1 MIVTKNKSFIPAITQ
16 WMITLLVFS
25 AAAFAQQP
33 DNYSISFITNKNGLS
48 QLTNISMLQDSRG
61 YMWIGSQ
68 DGINRYN
75 GNSFLHFTDSFYF
88 EACKAPKQVFG
99 LVEDTN
105 GDIWMGSREALFQY
119 RHQRHTFRK
128 MDIPLQKSSSDNK
141 VIPFALNGNE
151 IWFVK
156 DDLSFMAIDI
166 STQKVKT
173 LFTIN
178 EHLKSTGS
186 FVIMPQVSSDGM
198 IWMGNGNELYGI
210 DTRKGQM
217 TRHTIAIDNVANGK
231 DLFIKGLSLHAAT
244 GMLAVATD
252 KGPVL
257 FDTKKNSLLPITDVA
272 KIVLGQDTWYVKAAG
287 DCFWVS
293 NDRCHLIR
301 MSLDGKLV
309 EPLFDKYVLDNERH
323 RGSATVCIYIDKW
336 NRLWL
341 NATGEFI
348 AIIDLAGNF
357 MKKILVGKN
366 GFRSGTMAN
375 IMASGNIVWA
385 SDTYL
390 NKIDRTTGKVQQI
403 YSVNEALKMPG
414 IFCQLYF
421 DSVVN
426 RLWFNTST
434 DLCYL
439 SLSDNRFVKTN
450 FRHPGSTNVD
460 YIRNF
465 ISMPGGQLLL
475 ARIDGVFEI
484 SRKDG
489 TGKLLD
495 AFAVGNI
502 NHLCKL
508 SGNRFGLSLSGQP
521 LHIYEYTAELDVR
534 FKQKIPQAHSLMMIS
549 EDSAHGIIWAASEL
563 GLYKLHNQTLQVL
576 KHFTVQDGMSNDFI
590 YAAIPDA
597 YGWVW
602 CSTNRGIVA
611 INGAT
616 DEIVN
621 FDKGDYLQDL
631 EFNNRS
637 FGTDKDGY
645 IYFGGVKGLNY
656 FKPPYADHDT
666 VQPRLVIEAIH
677 LNERPYRINTN
688 PDYLDEVTFDY
699 AAIPLS
705 IKVQALHL
713 VKAAS
718 LKIIYRIK
726 GQQEWT
732 EIGNGEYIRMFN
744 LSAGNY
750 ILELSYRSFNQRN
763 AAPVRK
769 IRISVLPPFYRTW
782 WFVLLDVML
791 MILSVWYLIS
801 RRQRA
806 KLEKLHKE
814 NEIIKL
820 KAEQQ
825 LAVIKERER
834 IIADLHDDVG
844 ATLSSM
850 YIYGD
855 LAGNVWHSKPE
866 ESRKMVEKISTTA
879 KELMSRMGDIIWSMK
894 PPADNKFT
902 LQARLTNYS
911 NELLAPKNIECEFNI
926 DEKLTAGI
934 NHPDARKNILLIIKE
949 SINNIAKY
957 SGASRVKILL
967 KKQGNEVVLA
977 VSDNGKGFDP
987 RQISQGNGL
996 RNIENRC
1003 RQLNGVFEM
1012 KSSAGNGVLLQC
1024 TFPIA
1029 IFNHTA

>member
-1 MIVTKNKSFIPAITQ
+1 
-16 WMITLLVFS
+16 
-25 AAAFAQQP
+25 
-33 DNYSISFITNKNGLS
+33 
-48 QLTNISMLQDSRG
+48 
-61 YMWIGSQ
+61 
-68 DGINRYN
+68 
-75 GNSFLHFTDSFYF
+75 
-88 EACKAPKQVFG
+88 
-99 LVEDTN
+99 
-105 GDIWMGSREALFQY
+105 
-119 RHQRHTFRK
+119 
-128 MDIPLQKSSSDNK
+128 
-141 VIPFALNGNE
+141 
-151 IWFVK
+151 
-156 DDLSFMAIDI
+156 MAIDI
-166 STQKVKT
+166 TTQKVRT
-173 LFTIN
+173 IFTIN

-186 FVIMPQVSSDGM
+186 FVIMPQVSNDGM
-198 IWMGNGNELYGI
+198 IWMGNGNQLYEI
-210 DTRKGQM
+210 NASKGQM
-217 TRHTIAIDNVANGK
+217 TRHIVAIDNIAAGK
-231 DLFIKGLSLHAAT
+231 DIFIKGLSLHQAT

-257 FDTKKNSLLPITDVA
+257 FDTKNNSLLPITDAA
-272 KIVLGQDTWYVKAAG
+272 KIVLDQDTWYVKAAG

-309 EPLFDKYVLDNERH
+309 EPLFDKYVLDNETH

-341 NATGEFI
+341 NATGEYI
-348 AIIDLAGNF
+348 AVIDLAGNF
-357 MKKILVGKN
+357 MRKILVGKN

-375 IMASGNIVWA
+375 IMVSGDVVWA

-390 NKIDRTTGKVQQI
+390 NKIDKTTGNVQQI
-403 YSVNEALKMPG
+403 YSVKDALQMPG
-414 IFCQLYF
+414 VFCQLYF

-434 DLCYL
+434 DLCFL

-450 FRHPGSTNVD
+450 FRHAGSSHVD
-460 YIRNF
+460 HVRNF

-475 ARIDGVFEI
+475 ARTDGIFEI
-484 SRKDG
+484 NRQDG
-489 TGKLLD
+489 TGKLMD

-521 LHIYEYTAELDVR
+521 LHIYNFTSGLDIR
-534 FKQKIPQAHSLMMIS
+534 FKQKINEAHSLMMVA
-549 EDSAHGIIWAASEL
+549 EDSAHGIIWAASEQ
-563 GLYKLHNQTLQVL
+563 GLYKIHNQTLQVL
-576 KHFTVQDGMSNDFI
+576 KHFTVKDGMSNDFI

-611 INGAT
+611 INSAN

-637 FGTDKDGY
+637 FGTDNDGY

-656 FKPPYADHDT
+656 FKPPYADKDT
-666 VQPRLVIEAIH
+666 VQPVLVIEAIN
-677 LNERPYRINTN
+677 LNERPYRININ
-688 PDYLDEVTFDY
+688 PDYLNEVTFDY
-699 AAIPLS
+699 AAVPLA

-713 VKAAS
+713 VKAPS

-726 GQQEWT
+726 GQQQWT
-732 EIGNGEYIRMFN
+732 EIDNGDYIRMFN
-744 LSAGNY
+744 LSSGHY
-750 ILELSYRSFNQRN
+750 ELELSYRSFNHHV
-763 AAPVRK
+763 AAPVRV
-769 IRISVLPPFYRTW
+769 IGITVLPPFYRSW
-782 WFVLLDVML
+782 WFLLVSTML
-791 MILSVWYLIS
+791 IVFAVWYVNNQ
-801 RRQRA
+801 RQRA
-806 KLEKLHKE
+806 KLERLQKE

-820 KAEQQ
+820 KAGQQ
-825 LAVIKERER
+825 LVVNKERER

-855 LAGNVWHSKPE
+855 LAGDIWDSKPE

-894 PPADNKFT
+894 PEAENKFT
-902 LQARLTNYS
+902 LRARLMNYS
-911 NELLAPKNIECEFNI
+911 NELLAPKNIECEFDI

-934 NHPDARKNILLIIKE
+934 THPDARKNILLIVKE

-957 SGASRVKILL
+957 SGASKAKVIV
-967 KKQGNEVVLA
+967 KKQGNMVLL
-977 VSDNGKGFDP
+977 VISDNGKGFDST
-987 RQISQGNGL
+987 QIRPGNGL
-996 RNIENRC
+996 RNMENRC
-1003 RQLNGVFEM
+1003 RQLNGIFEI
-1012 KSSAGNGVLLQC
+1012 KSSAGKGALLQC
-1024 TFPIA
+1024 AFPVA
-1029 IFNHTA
+1029 IISHTT